1 MNTRH
6 PLPETTTP
14 DARPI
19 VYVRPVNVSEL
30 PDEVRRELSGTSRV
44 YAIHHEEGERMA
56 LVTDRSLAFVLARQ
70 YDFEPVSVH

>member
-6 PLPETTTP
+6 PLPEEGTA

-19 VYVRPVNVSEL
+19 VYVRPVDVSDL
-30 PDEVRRELSGTSRV
+30 PDEVRRELSGTNRV

-70 YDFEPVSVH
+70 NDLEPVSVH